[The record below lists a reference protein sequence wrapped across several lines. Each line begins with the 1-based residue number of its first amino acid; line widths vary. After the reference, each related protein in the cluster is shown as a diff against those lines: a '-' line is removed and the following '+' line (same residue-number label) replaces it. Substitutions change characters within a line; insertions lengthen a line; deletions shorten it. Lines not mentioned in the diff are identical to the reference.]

1 MTRRTA
7 KYLVTLNT
15 PATGVIECGSLIV
28 RELNG
33 NTDGIGFK
41 YSPEY
46 LAHPAAFSID
56 PVALPLS
63 NQGLSHKTS
72 SNEAFQ
78 FPVNNNLP
86 GFLDDYLP
94 DRWGRKVLT
103 RAATVSNKSNFNANS
118 VIDILSLV
126 SKSNIGAISI
136 DAENESASYDLG
148 LAYRELFDA
157 ENAAQ
162 IIDDVYYQQEQS
174 TKIPLEATK
183 LIHLWQEGSGGVG
196 GARPKSLIHKDSIG
210 YLAKYNSRKDDYNNA
225 KVELACLLMAK
236 EAGLNVKGG
245 FVEQD
250 VNGRDVLFLSR
261 FDLLNDNKN
270 RRHLV
275 TINSMLK
282 DKVSFVDYGAMFK
295 YDNIHQLLKIHSV
308 NIEQDLKQLLRMMLF
323 NRAIN
328 NVDDHERNFSLV
340 NDGNGYQLSP
350 AYDLVPS
357 LTVGQYHAAG
367 FQYSS
372 FPLRPTQID
381 GSERVLGVPKKDAK
395 RCAEQVIHAVEKW
408 SEYADQVGVCEKD
421 MQRISA
427 AMNI

>member
-1 MTRRTA
+1 MTRRIA
-7 KYLVTLNT
+7 KYRVTLNT
-15 PATGVIECGSLIV
+15 PQTGVVECGQLVV

-46 LAHPAAFSID
+46 LALPTAFSID
-56 PVALPLS
+56 PVALPLAKDT
-63 NQGLSHKTS
+63 HT
-72 SNEAFQ
+72 AYQ

-94 DRWGRKVLT
+94 DRWGRKVLI
-103 RAATVSNKSNFNANS
+103 RAATISNKTNFNANS

-126 SKSNIGAISI
+126 SKSNIGAVSI
-136 DAENESASYDLG
+136 DAENEAASYDLG
-148 LAYRELFDA
+148 LGYDELFDA

-162 IIDDVYYQQEQS
+162 VIDDSFYQQEQQM
-174 TKIPLEATK
+174 KIPLEAAK

-196 GARPKSLIHKDSIG
+196 GARPKSLIHKDGVG

-236 EAGLNVKGG
+236 EAGINVKSG
-245 FVEQD
+245 FVLEKI
-250 VNGRDVLFLSR
+250 NERDVLFLER
-261 FDLLNDNKN
+261 FDLLNANQN
-270 RRHLV
+270 RYHLV
-275 TINSMLK
+275 TINAMLK
-282 DKVSFVDYGAMFK
+282 DKQSFVDYGAMFR
-295 YDNIHQLLKIHSV
+295 YDNIQQILKIHSV
-308 NIEQDLKQLLRMMLF
+308 NIEEDLKQLLRIMLF

-328 NVDDHERNFSLV
+328 NVDDHERNFSLI

-367 FQYSS
+367 FKYSS
-372 FPLRPTQID
+372 FPPSPSEID
-381 GSERVLGVPKKDAK
+381 GSVRVLGVPKKVAK
-395 RCAEQVIHAVEKW
+395 RCAEQVIAAVQKW
-408 SEYADQVGVCEKD
+408 SEFAEQADVCETD
-421 MQRISA
+421 MQRVSS

>member
-1 MTRRTA
+1 MTRRA
-7 KYLVTLNT
+7 VRYLVTLNT
-15 PATGVIECGSLIV
+15 LATGVIECGSLIV

-46 LAHPAAFSID
+46 LAHSAAFSID

-63 NQGLSHKTS
+63 NTV
-72 SNEAFQ
+72 FQ
-78 FPVNNNLP
+78 FSVNNNLP

-94 DRWGRKVLT
+94 DHWGRKVLT
-103 RAATVSNKSNFNANS
+103 RAATVLNKTNFNANS

-136 DAENESASYDLG
+136 DAEDESSNFDLG
-148 LAYRELFDA
+148 LGFEELFDA

-162 IIDDVYYQQEQS
+162 IVDDSYYEQEQYA
-174 TKIPLEATK
+174 KIPLEATK

-196 GARPKSLIHKDSIG
+196 GARPKSLIHKDNIG

-236 EAGLNVKGG
+236 EAGLNVKQG
-245 FVEQD
+245 FVLES
-250 VNGRDVLFLSR
+250 VNERDVLFLKR
-261 FDLLNDNKN
+261 FDLLNDNRN
-270 RRHLV
+270 RHHLV
-275 TINSMLK
+275 TINAMLK
-282 DKVSFVDYGAMFK
+282 DKASFVDYGAMFR
-295 YDNIHQLLKIHSV
+295 YDNIQQILKIHSV

-328 NVDDHERNFSLV
+328 NVDDHERNFSLI

-381 GSERVLGVPKKDAK
+381 GSIRVLGVPKKEAQ
-395 RCAEQVIHAVEKW
+395 RCAEKVIHAVEKW
-408 SEYADQVGVCEKD
+408 SEFAEQAGVSDKD
-421 MQRISA
+421 MHRVSSA
-427 AMNI
+427 LNI